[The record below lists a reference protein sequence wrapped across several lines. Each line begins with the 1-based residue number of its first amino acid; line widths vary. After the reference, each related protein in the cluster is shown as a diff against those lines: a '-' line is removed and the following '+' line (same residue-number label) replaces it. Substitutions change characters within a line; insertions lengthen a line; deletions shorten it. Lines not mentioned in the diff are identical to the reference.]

1 MLGFNGGIIGTAN
14 TVFTGTKSNDPNYS
28 DVSLLLN
35 GNDFTD
41 SSRHDHTLSNTNIT
55 VDTTTKKY
63 GTGSL
68 EFSTSAYGTFPHD
81 TSFDIGTGDFTIE
94 AWVYPQNSGTRGIAH
109 NHPSYTG
116 GGFTFWIRTSDNKLV
131 IENFTNGSS
140 SNINIVSGTSVSNG
154 TWAHVAYSRSGGT
167 GYLFVNGNQEGTH
180 QDSRNLTNNSA
191 FYIGAAEGTNY
202 RGIGYIDDLR
212 FTVGVA
218 RYTSNFT
225 PPTAQLPDGETGTFT
240 SGLWTSSDYI
250 KQIRNELWPGLILPI
265 VTDGLVVHLDAGNSA
280 SYPGPGSGTTWYDL
294 SGNGND
300 ATLYNTPTHNASTN
314 GGIFSF
320 NNSQSEYATIPGN
333 YSTTTSTVI
342 AFARYTNTSSN
353 GRVISANNNW
363 LMGWW
368 SNQIDYYH
376 AEGWVS
382 SSSGSTGTTDW
393 ICYAATGDYSA
404 DQWELYKNGTSFVGP
419 NANGSQGPN
428 TINLARSGQ
437 YGQYA
442 DCKIGVVLVYNRI
455 LTASEI
461 TQNFNALKGRYGL

>member
-1 MLGFNGGIIGTAN
+1 MPLYNGGRIGSN
-14 TVFTGTKSNDPNYS
+14 NDPFTGTKSDDPNYS
-28 DVSLLLN
+28 NVSSLLN
-35 GNDFTD
+35 GNDLTD
-41 SSRHDHTLSNTNIT
+41 GSSHAHALSNTNIT
-55 VDTTTKKY
+55 VNTTTRKY

-68 EFSTSAYGTFPHD
+68 YFSTSAYGTFPHD
-81 TSFDIGTGDFTIE
+81 SSFNIGSGDYTIE

-109 NHPSYTG
+109 NHPSLTG
-116 GGFTFWIRTSDNKLV
+116 GGFTFWINGSNKLV
-131 IENFTNGSS
+131 IQNFSNGSN
-140 SNINIVSGTSVSNG
+140 SNNNMTSTTSVANG
-154 TWAHVAYSRSGGT
+154 AWAHVAYCRSSVT
-167 GYLFVNGNQEGTH
+167 GYLFVNGNLESTH
-180 QDSRNLTNNSA
+180 TDSTNLTNNSA
-191 FYIGAAEGTNY
+191 FYVGAAEGSNY

-225 PPTAQLPDGETGTFT
+225 PPTAQLPGGETGTFA
-240 SGLWTSSDYI
+240 SGLWT
-250 KQIRNELWPGLILPI
+250 GLEQCDAVRREVWTGLVPSI
-265 VTDGLVVHLDAGNSA
+265 VTDGLVLHLDAGDSA
-280 SYPGPGSGTTWYDL
+280 SYPGSGTTWTDL

-320 NNSQSEYATIPGN
+320 NKSQSEYAVIPGN

-363 LMGWW
+363 LMGWHA
-368 SNQIDYYH
+368 NTIDKYY

-382 SSSGSTGTTDW
+382 STSGSTGTTDW
-393 ICYAATGDYSA
+393 ICYAATGNYSA

-419 NANGSQGPN
+419 NAGGSQGPN

-437 YGQYA
+437 WGEYA
-442 DCKIGVVLVYNRI
+442 DCEIGVVLVYNRI
-455 LTASEI
+455 LTASEV
-461 TQNFNALKGRYGL
+461 TQNFDALKGRYGL